1 MATRDSKK
9 RMPCLTA
16 GGQVERASVPRSPPP
31 TAHPRRRRRQRP
43 HGLSI
48 TGSFFALGV
57 RNRTPDHAE
66 VRSPRPASRTQAR
79 SVEGLLATGVEPSR
93 LDPFAQNRRTSRHAE
108 PAEPTCAAA
117 RHRPGPAITSGAS
130 FPSRKSNAIHVP
142 GAAMVSRSNAEIPSG
157 ATFLAAWLYRPDR
170 PDGGEKRP
178 LVIMGHGIG
187 GVREMRVDAYAER
200 FAAADLG
207 VLVFDYRYLGASG
220 GQPRQLVSIKR
231 QLEDWASAIAFARR
245 IPWVD
250 PSRIAL
256 WGSSFGG
263 GHVLAAAAKDGA
275 VAAAVSQ
282 CPFIDGRMSL
292 RRIPIKVLMRVG
304 M

>member
-1 MATRDSKK
+1 
-9 RMPCLTA
+9 
-16 GGQVERASVPRSPPP
+16 
-31 TAHPRRRRRQRP
+31 
-43 HGLSI
+43 
-48 TGSFFALGV
+48 
-57 RNRTPDHAE
+57 
-66 VRSPRPASRTQAR
+66 
-79 SVEGLLATGVEPSR
+79 
-93 LDPFAQNRRTSRHAE
+93 
-108 PAEPTCAAA
+108 
-117 RHRPGPAITSGAS
+117 
-130 FPSRKSNAIHVP
+130 
-142 GAAMVSRSNAEIPSG
+142 MVSRSNAEIPSG
-157 ATFLAAWLYRPDR
+157 DTFLAAWLYRPDG

-187 GVREMRVDAYAER
+187 GVREMRLDAYAER

-275 VAAAVSQ
+275 VAAVVSQ
-282 CPFIDGRMSL
+282 CPFIDGRVSL
-292 RRIPIKVLMRVG
+292 RAIPIKVLMRMGMLAVADVASRLTGREPVRVPVAGEPGSTALMTTPGAKPAMQRMAPPGYREDIAARIAFEVG
-304 M
+304 TYRPGRYAAQIACPTLFAVCDHDAVTPPSAALRAASAAPRAEVKHYPVGHFDIYFDAAFEAAVADQCEFLTRHLLAVAPV